1 MPEITDLFNLYSRA
15 AETLLKEFSDRKS
28 DLYHGETVTQF
39 DFSHSVESLEWLD
52 ERLPILVESL
62 FPAGFKLQLSIM
74 VQDFQTSLLLRED
87 DQHLWV
93 DVDSVGEYA
102 GNYSLETLPEAG
114 MPLLLALQEQL
125 HAARGGFRWD
135 ELYSQL
141 EALSR
146 TGTQVK
152 VELSLFLD
160 KRAVQRRF
168 LAGLQDEDH
177 IKLLVFLFSKSL
189 VRALGRVS
197 LQILEQEYF
206 LLAKRSVW
214 LVFSLQGCLV
224 GEYLSVFGKGVG
236 DKMEQVLLNGRLSQD
251 IIQSNF
257 KVINL
262 RRRTGIW
269 ADPPR
274 WLTPQVFDQ
283 RPYSKEDEFALRE
296 LHAHL
301 QSTQALLSAL
311 YLADQV
317 EVDED
322 CFRVSYR
329 GLGSASIW
337 LTRSDMDQTNQAEDL
352 YSLFDYA
359 YTGFSPDKVEIAQQ
373 FLSLMV
379 ETPASLL
386 QKAAEVRDATQ
397 KTYQERVLVERV
409 SDYFEARHKVQERL
423 RAATDAASTG
433 VIELSREISGD
444 VYKIAGV
451 VGAAIVAALIQ
462 PDITLFAIL
471 AAGGVMVLYLALV
484 LFYHLPTLQRANQLS
499 YKGHEAGIRSFGDV
513 LSVSELEGFL
523 QDEQLRKAQ
532 TLLEQAIRR
541 ARTIYLGFLFVVAF
555 ILLIVITT
563 TL

>member
-1 MPEITDLFNLYSRA
+1 
-15 AETLLKEFSDRKS
+15 
-28 DLYHGETVTQF
+28 
-39 DFSHSVESLEWLD
+39 
-52 ERLPILVESL
+52 
-62 FPAGFKLQLSIM
+62 
-74 VQDFQTSLLLRED
+74 
-87 DQHLWV
+87 
-93 DVDSVGEYA
+93 
-102 GNYSLETLPEAG
+102 
-114 MPLLLALQEQL
+114 
-125 HAARGGFRWD
+125 
-135 ELYSQL
+135 
-141 EALSR
+141 
-146 TGTQVK
+146 
-152 VELSLFLD
+152 
-160 KRAVQRRF
+160 
-168 LAGLQDEDH
+168 
-177 IKLLVFLFSKSL
+177 
-189 VRALGRVS
+189 
-197 LQILEQEYF
+197 
-206 LLAKRSVW
+206 
-214 LVFSLQGCLV
+214 
-224 GEYLSVFGKGVG
+224 
-236 DKMEQVLLNGRLSQD
+236 
-251 IIQSNF
+251 
-257 KVINL
+257 
-262 RRRTGIW
+262 
-269 ADPPR
+269 
-274 WLTPQVFDQ
+274 
-283 RPYSKEDEFALRE
+283 LRE